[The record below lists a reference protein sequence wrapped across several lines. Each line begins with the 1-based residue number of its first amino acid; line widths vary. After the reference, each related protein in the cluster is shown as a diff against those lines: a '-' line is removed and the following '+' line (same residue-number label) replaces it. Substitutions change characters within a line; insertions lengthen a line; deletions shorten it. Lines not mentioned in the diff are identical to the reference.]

1 MLFKRISCFL
11 LSSIFAAAVLATP
24 VHAAEK
30 QTPSG
35 LSFSDVGN
43 DIETFVQENEDE
55 LASIQTAVFCD
66 QTTLYEGYFGY
77 ANKENEML
85 SDQNTVY
92 EWGSVSKLFVWVS
105 IMQLY
110 EQDFVKLDA
119 DIRTYLPAG
128 FLTKT
133 AYTDPITLIDLMNH
147 TAGWQETI
155 CSLEVADEAELV
167 PLEYALK
174 NTEPAQVYAPG
185 EVTAYSNW
193 GAALAGYI
201 VQYVSGQ
208 DYAEYVH
215 EHILDPLGMEHTS
228 VAADYR
234 DNMWVRE
241 QREKLSSYLK
251 SESMERALGQS
262 MSYILL
268 YPAGSATGTLEDMAT
283 FGKAFVSDNTPLF
296 HKQETLEKM
305 LEVTSFLGDTDIPN
319 NCHGLWASQYAVDT
333 LGHNG
338 NTNACSA
345 NLVFDTESRVGVAVL
360 TNEIGEST
368 FCGGIPSLIFGNP
381 ADNKSF
387 QNTEI
392 TEREDVSGAY
402 IYTRG
407 FRKGFPKLLTYLSFF
422 PVKST
427 KDEDVYAVASATLT
441 RIGNHQYLFDDGEGQ
456 TTLVCSDMGADGKM
470 TMHIAGMDLVKDD
483 HFYLKLA
490 AIIIYA
496 VMAPICIITL
506 IVSFI
511 IFLVK
516 KDKRRKKSKLLPTI
530 QIFGS
535 LSVIAF
541 LLYLILGCFPI
552 TPSNNRVFCIIE
564 AALAL
569 FCLASSLVLLKS
581 TFSEKEK
588 KVFTVIQQVLFSL
601 YGLFVYG
608 FTFFFELYNFWGC

>member
-241 QREKLSSYLK
+241 QREKLSSYMK
-251 SESMERALGQS
+251 SESMDRALGQ
-262 MSYILL
+262 
-268 YPAGSATGTLEDMAT
+268 
-283 FGKAFVSDNTPLF
+283 
-296 HKQETLEKM
+296 
-305 LEVTSFLGDTDIPN
+305 
-319 NCHGLWASQYAVDT
+319 
-333 LGHNG
+333 
-338 NTNACSA
+338 
-345 NLVFDTESRVGVAVL
+345 R
-360 TNEIGEST
+360 
-368 FCGGIPSLIFGNP
+368 
-381 ADNKSF
+381 
-387 QNTEI
+387 
-392 TEREDVSGAY
+392 
-402 IYTRG
+402 
-407 FRKGFPKLLTYLSFF
+407 
-422 PVKST
+422 
-427 KDEDVYAVASATLT
+427 
-441 RIGNHQYLFDDGEGQ
+441 
-456 TTLVCSDMGADGKM
+456 
-470 TMHIAGMDLVKDD
+470 
-483 HFYLKLA
+483 
-490 AIIIYA
+490 
-496 VMAPICIITL
+496 
-506 IVSFI
+506 
-511 IFLVK
+511 
-516 KDKRRKKSKLLPTI
+516 
-530 QIFGS
+530 
-535 LSVIAF
+535 
-541 LLYLILGCFPI
+541 
-552 TPSNNRVFCIIE
+552 
-564 AALAL
+564 
-569 FCLASSLVLLKS
+569 
-581 TFSEKEK
+581 
-588 KVFTVIQQVLFSL
+588 
-601 YGLFVYG
+601 
-608 FTFFFELYNFWGC
+608 